1 MFQGKVKELDEK
13 AVSPEKI
20 TSTCPSKLFPPKV
33 QQRLLDSEMLAALV
47 DSMPIPGQVQEEAPN
62 DSREGVWPVTMWIRA
77 YDVENP
83 HLTGSQI

>member
-1 MFQGKVKELDEK
+1 
-13 AVSPEKI
+13 
-20 TSTCPSKLFPPKV
+20 
-33 QQRLLDSEMLAALV
+33 MLAALV

-83 HLTGSQI
+83 RLTGSQI